1 MRAGRRQRRNRS
13 EQRLEPIYVC
23 TGQQF
28 RIVGKIFLAVRTSE
42 RDYYRIAL
50 LQDDGV
56 CTVIREVNSIPVL
69 RIQPDLLRRKHAPTI
84 RDRSPAVRGSCR
96 LSQHFCLRER
106 DVEASEQAHE
116 PLATEVVLYCVAAV
130 LRFLPPMNL
139 SLGLSCIPRV
149 ARDAARTTRIAM
161 GRLDTSAVSVTSM
174 PTAIGPRRAPI
185 KHA

>member
-50 LQDDGV
+50 LQHDGV

-69 RIQPDLLRRKHAPTI
+69 RIQPELLRRKHAPTI

-96 LSQHFCLRER
+96 LSQHFCLRES
-106 DVEASEQAHE
+106 DVDDSEKTYAHID
-116 PLATEVVLYCVAAV
+116 TRVVL
-130 LRFLPPMNL
+130 
-139 SLGLSCIPRV
+139 
-149 ARDAARTTRIAM
+149 
-161 GRLDTSAVSVTSM
+161 
-174 PTAIGPRRAPI
+174 
-185 KHA
+185 